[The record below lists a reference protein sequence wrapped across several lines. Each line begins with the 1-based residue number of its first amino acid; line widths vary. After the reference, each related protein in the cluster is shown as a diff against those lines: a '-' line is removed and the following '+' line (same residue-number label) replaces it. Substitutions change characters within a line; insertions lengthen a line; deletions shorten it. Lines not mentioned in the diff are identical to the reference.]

1 MQLQRRSR
9 LPEAPW
15 PVPPAQRSD
24 EEPSSSLARWRSRLR
39 HPAAEALLVL
49 ALVGVAFWI
58 RYPNLWLIPRITDE
72 WKEARQ
78 ALVLA
83 RGQGLPLTNHDAY
96 QGALWNYLLALA
108 DVLLGPDVRLPRLL
122 ALLLGT
128 LTVVPVYLL
137 GREWG
142 GWRAGLVAGLLMAT
156 SPLHVLVNSHIAWSH
171 SATPLFTTTGC
182 WLVVRAARRRSGR
195 ALGLA
200 GLAGGLAFQTHPTAL
215 LLAPGALAY
224 LWLRARSLLQPRWLA
239 LAAALFVVGCANEA
253 LFVVTQ
259 PTEYQAALAG
269 ARTQYHTCTRSAVD
283 CYRADLAFFG
293 LSLAR
298 LPSGVGLGAND
309 EQQPLR
315 DPLTWLFALP
325 LLGAALLAARRGE
338 PLALTVTPPALLLLA
353 LAQPASYHLVPEGRY
368 TMPLLPLFY
377 ASLGL
382 VLTRPPRWLPPALPL
397 LAGCALALVPLVPLQ
412 RAYVGQGRATYQ
424 RIWDTV
430 VAVQQQT
437 PAGWSVVIDPAVQ
450 RELDHESQR
459 DILGVLGNAGFSA
472 SYQPVSTALA
482 PQPETIYLLGCDAD
496 LQHGPWADSRPLT
509 GQHGR
514 RCQVVQ
520 ALAHP

>member
-1 MQLQRRSR
+1 
-9 LPEAPW
+9 
-15 PVPPAQRSD
+15 
-24 EEPSSSLARWRSRLR
+24 
-39 HPAAEALLVL
+39 
-49 ALVGVAFWI
+49 
-58 RYPNLWLIPRITDE
+58 
-72 WKEARQ
+72 
-78 ALVLA
+78 
-83 RGQGLPLTNHDAY
+83 
-96 QGALWNYLLALA
+96 
-108 DVLLGPDVRLPRLL
+108 
-122 ALLLGT
+122 
-128 LTVVPVYLL
+128 
-137 GREWG
+137 
-142 GWRAGLVAGLLMAT
+142 
-156 SPLHVLVNSHIAWSH
+156 
-171 SATPLFTTTGC
+171 
-182 WLVVRAARRRSGR
+182 RRSGR

-338 PLALTVTPPALLLLA
+338 PLALTVTPPALLL
-353 LAQPASYHLVPEGRY
+353 
-368 TMPLLPLFY
+368 PLFY

-397 LAGCALALVPLVPLQ
+397 LAVCALALVPLVPLQ
-412 RAYVGQGRATYQ
+412 RAYVGQG
-424 RIWDTV
+424 
-430 VAVQQQT
+430 
-437 PAGWSVVIDPAVQ
+437 
-450 RELDHESQR
+450 
-459 DILGVLGNAGFSA
+459 
-472 SYQPVSTALA
+472 
-482 PQPETIYLLGCDAD
+482 
-496 LQHGPWADSRPLT
+496 
-509 GQHGR
+509 
-514 RCQVVQ
+514 
-520 ALAHP
+520 